1 VGRADSTEVSAASG
15 ASLKGGARLAAAN
28 VTMSAEATHAVPAPP
43 VARPEFLAKYG
54 KFLLVGLSG
63 VVVNLIVFALTL
75 DAISPAPTFN
85 LLTSVLHYATSR
97 SVNPVDDFI
106 ASAIAF
112 VVATLWNFLLNNLWT
127 FRTSTGH
134 RHPFAHR
141 LGLYYGVS
149 LGSLAVNEVVLFVLA
164 FYLPPLYGQ
173 AVGIVAGSVVGFAGN
188 YRVTFARADPTSPP
202 KDSA

>member
-1 VGRADSTEVSAASG
+1 MST
-15 ASLKGGARLAAAN
+15 
-28 VTMSAEATHAVPAPP
+28 EATHAVPGPP
-43 VARPEFLAKYG
+43 AERPEFLARYG

-63 VVVNLIVFALTL
+63 VIVNLIVFALTL
-75 DAISPAPTFN
+75 DAISPTPTFN

-97 SVNPVDDFI
+97 VVNPVDDFI

-127 FRTSTGH
+127 FRTATAH
-134 RHPFAHR
+134 RHPFSHR

-149 LGSLAVNEVVLFVLA
+149 LGSLAVNELVLFVLA

-188 YRVTFARADPTSPP
+188 YRVTFARADPSSPP
-202 KDSA
+202 KGPS